1 MTAKEIISAKN
12 NLGIGGEYKIVKDWV
27 YNKKDSDKRFSAY
40 QRLDLFIG
48 EYENAEREKNAGQN
62 SKLVFDFLEGQN
74 VECDYKSIYGS
85 RYYTINGK
93 YVRVSNHHYT
103 SEMYKE
109 CEFNFCSYTKNGHLE
124 IIESLKA
131 ILN

>member
-1 MTAKEIISAKN
+1 MNANDIIIAKK

-27 YNKKDSDKRFSAY
+27 YNKKNGDKRFSAY
-40 QRLDLFIG
+40 QRLDLFI
-48 EYENAEREKNAGQN
+48 EKFENEQRESNARHN
-62 SKLVFDFLEGQN
+62 SKLVFEFLENQN
-74 VECDYKSIYGS
+74 VKCDYKSIYGS

-109 CEFNFCSYTKNGHLE
+109 CDYNFCSYKLNGHLE
-124 IIESLKA
+124 IIESLKL